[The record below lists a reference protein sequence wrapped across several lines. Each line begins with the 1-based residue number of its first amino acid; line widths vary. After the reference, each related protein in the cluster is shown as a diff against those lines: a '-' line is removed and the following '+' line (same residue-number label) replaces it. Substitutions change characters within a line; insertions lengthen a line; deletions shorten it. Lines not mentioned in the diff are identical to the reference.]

1 MCRNG
6 VDWLY
11 KLEKNYT
18 WQSNHPIAED
28 LVFKDKKEKVR
39 LLVAKDGTIT
49 VMRGYSWD
57 GCTPKFCVL
66 DFLIGTPDG
75 VVHKRTGHPKTYYAS
90 LVHDALYQFIPD
102 GLPLGRR
109 HADRFFL
116 QLMAES
122 DFLPRWVYWAAVRV
136 FGGLFRRVMRVKR
149 KTNGSAQSVAE
160 LVSAMPAPRP
170 EPAADGAPPAAP
182 PTGAH
187 GLVAMDL
194 FPPGGH
200 HGT

>member
-11 KLEKNYT
+11 RLEKSYS
-18 WQSNHPIAED
+18 WKSNHPIAED
-28 LVFKDKKEKVR
+28 LVFRDKKGKVR
-39 LLVAKDGTIT
+39 LIVGKDGTIT
-49 VMRGYSWD
+49 VTRGYSWD

-75 VVHKRTGHPKTYYAS
+75 VVHKDTGHPKTYYAS

-116 QLMAES
+116 LLMAES
-122 DFLPRWVYWAAVRV
+122 DFSPRWVYWVAVRV
-136 FGGLFRRVMRVKR
+136 FGGLFRRAMRVKR
-149 KTNGSAQSVAE
+149 KTKGTVQPVNDLVA
-160 LVSAMPAPRP
+160 AAPRP
-170 EPAADGAPPAAP
+170 ILGPMRTRA
-182 PTGAH
+182 
-187 GLVAMDL
+187 
-194 FPPGGH
+194 
-200 HGT
+200 

>member
-11 KLEKNYT
+11 RLEKSYS
-18 WQSNHPIAED
+18 WQSNYPIPEE
-28 LVFKDKKEKVR
+28 LVFRDKNEKVR
-39 LLVAKDGTIT
+39 LIVSTDGTIT
-49 VMRGYSWD
+49 VTRGYSWD

-66 DFLIGTPDG
+66 DFIIGTPDG
-75 VVHKRTGHPKTYYAS
+75 VVHKDTGHPKTYYAS

-116 QLMAES
+116 LLMAES
-122 DFLPRWVYWAAVRV
+122 DFGPRWVYWAAVRV

-149 KTNGSAQSVAE
+149 GTKGTAQPVAE
-160 LVSAMPAPRP
+160 LVQAA
-170 EPAADGAPPAAP
+170 PAAAQNPSPA
-182 PTGAH
+182 G
-187 GLVAMDL
+187 GLISA
-194 FPPGGH
+194 
-200 HGT
+200 